1 MPRTEEANQHIRE
14 AQRAKILEA
23 ALQVFARKGLAA
35 TMADVA
41 AAAGVSQGL
50 AYRYFA
56 NKEAIY
62 HALVEQTIQMGNST
76 SQYIEEIP
84 GTPGERLN
92 MVLSRVLE
100 SRRQSTVIFQLFY
113 HVVSDEATP
122 EALRELVSKRGQ
134 AMQSMLRHLIVAG
147 QATGEVAEGDPDQ
160 LVTAFLAYL
169 DGITRLA
176 VYNPEQFKKHFPDTE
191 IILRIFKPSARGPQ
205 QENPSGQEA
214 EEGKDT

>member
-1 MPRTEEANQHIRE
+1 MPRTEEANQRIRE
-14 AQRAKILEA
+14 AQRAKILDA
-23 ALQVFARKGLAA
+23 AMQVFARKGLGA

-76 SQYIEEIP
+76 SQYIEEMP

-100 SRRQSTVIFQLFY
+100 SRRQNTVIFQLFY

-134 AMQSMLRHLIVAG
+134 AMQSMLRQLIVAG

-160 LVTAFLAYL
+160 LVTAFLSYL
-169 DGITRLA
+169 DGITRMA

-191 IILRIFKPSARGPQ
+191 IILRIFNPSSSTPQ
-205 QENPSGQEA
+205 QDNPSGQEH
-214 EEGKDT
+214 EEGNDT